1 MKLPPHPRSVLRRAT
16 LLALLP
22 SGLAAQGVVQLEA
35 FNVSAQKRIQ
45 SVADVPVPIT
55 VYTGGF
61 LERAGVTDFKSL
73 APLVP
78 GLFIQEQSPNN
89 PGVNIRGITTDSGD
103 PRAETRISIFQDG
116 VSIGRSRASVVELFD
131 LERVEVL
138 KGPQGTLFGRGA
150 EIGAISFVQNKAKNA
165 SSGELTL
172 GFGDYS
178 ERLASGH
185 VNTVLAKDELFARF
199 AFAYR
204 EHDGVIDRRSRRR

>member
-1 MKLPPHPRSVLRRAT
+1 MNTTLRLRTLLRRAT
-16 LLALLP
+16 LLAVLP
-22 SGLAAQGVVQLEA
+22 AALSAQGVVQLEA

-55 VYTGGF
+55 VYTGSF
-61 LERAGVTDFKSL
+61 LDRAGVTDFKSL

-89 PGVNIRGITTDSGD
+89 PGINIRGITSDSGD

-150 EIGAISFVQNKAKNA
+150 EIGAISLVQNKAKNESTGDLTFGYGNFGERRQEA
-165 SSGELTL
+165 LSSRVDHCKTSPRVG
-172 GFGDYS
+172 
-178 ERLASGH
+178 
-185 VNTVLAKDELFARF
+185 
-199 AFAYR
+199 
-204 EHDGVIDRRSRRR
+204 